1 MRDLILKVRDKYLE
15 DLQKTYV
22 FGDKYHLEK
31 DTWSHIVAVYTL
43 VEAMYHQ
50 VDKNKFLATA
60 LLHDIGKPLAKTILE
75 DGRVVYRGHENVST
89 VLAFE
94 YIPDLKRL
102 TNQWLDVIYLINY
115 HGVTW
120 QKSKKQL
127 EKYFAGNEKILKDI
141 FTFRMFDQLGQIN
154 PENIWKQEVNFEDLK
169 LERTIIDDKDKVI
182 HMMIGLPNSGKSTYI
197 KENFNLPVL
206 SRDEIVMEL
215 GNGLSYNEAWEKV
228 NQNEV
233 NKIFD
238 QRKKEFKKYNEFVLD
253 LTNLSWKS
261 RKQWFNYY
269 KDYNFKL
276 YVFLIPYDMII
287 DRNNKREGKHI
298 PEKVII
304 DMMKRFE
311 LPLWE
316 EGNIAEITFIEVD

>member
-1 MRDLILKVRDKYLE
+1 MRDLILKVRDKYME
-15 DLQKTYV
+15 DLQKTYI

-60 LLHDIGKPLAKTILE
+60 LLHDIGKPFVKTILN

-276 YVFLIPYDMII
+276 YVFLTPYDMII